1 MSEREHDEPL
11 SHGAPD
17 EVTLLLGELK
27 EVDPPAGLAGTVMS
41 RISSEAPARARRLE
55 PVHFRGGTVMA
66 KKVLWSVMGAAAVV
80 LIGLKLAG
88 YPPPSEGTEGTIGAA
103 QRYQSQQI
111 ADADVKVTDAELQK
125 FMQSDAFHKLIN
137 DKAARQAL
145 ANKDV
150 QKALSDPNVRLAL
163 ASDQIHQILA
173 NDVLRRDL
181 LSDEA
186 KKALASD
193 DALKLVANDAL
204 RLALGNEAL
213 RLALGNEALR
223 LVLANDLL
231 AEAIA
236 SPSLIGLLA
245 APGFAAALDAA
256 ALDAAALDAAA
267 LDAAAGAVAR

>member
-1 MSEREHDEPL
+1 MSEREPNEPL

-27 EVDPPAGLAGTVMS
+27 EVDPPADLVGTVMAK
-41 RISSEAPARARRLE
+41 ISSGAAVRARRVE
-55 PVHFRGGTVMA
+55 PVQFSGGKVMA
-66 KKVLWSVMGAAAVV
+66 KKVLWSVMGAAAAV
-80 LIGLKLAG
+80 LIVLKLAG

-111 ADADVKVTDAELQK
+111 ADGDVKVTDAGLQK

-150 QKALSDPNVRLAL
+150 QKALADPNVRLAL

-173 NDVLRRDL
+173 NDALRL
-181 LSDEA
+181 QLVSDEA
-186 KKALASD
+186 KTAIVSD
-193 DALKLVANDAL
+193 DARKLVANDVL
-204 RLALGNEAL
+204 RQALGND
-213 RLALGNEALR
+213 ALR

-236 SPSLIGLLA
+236 SPALIGMLS
-245 APGFAAALDAA
+245 APGFAEAIASPGFAPALVAEGV
-256 ALDAAALDAAA
+256 
-267 LDAAAGAVAR
+267 AAGN